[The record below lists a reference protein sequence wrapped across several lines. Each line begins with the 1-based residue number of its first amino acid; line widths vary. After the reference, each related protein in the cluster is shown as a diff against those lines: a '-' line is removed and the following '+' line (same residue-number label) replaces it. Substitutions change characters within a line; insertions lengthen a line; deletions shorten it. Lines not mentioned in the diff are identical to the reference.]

1 MRTVADELIAAY
13 PASVTLTGGEPLL
26 RDDLEILAGCLTGGG
41 VRTGVATNG
50 LLLDGARARSL
61 KRSGVSWIEVSLP
74 AADRGIYE
82 ELTGGEGAGAAR
94 KAMLEVRKAGM
105 RLTVSRVITSCSVM
119 DIGDTVRMAHALGAE
134 ALALNR
140 FVPGGAGSERPDLVP
155 GHDMLDE
162 ALALASRAAEECPGM
177 TVYAA
182 IPVEGCVYPHRK
194 YPGIRF
200 GSCVCGRD
208 KWAVG
213 PDGGL
218 RTCEQNPEVLGSLL
232 LSGFSDLVKSPSVD
246 SFRERCR
253 MTGCASCQWLEECG
267 GGCRFLP

>member
-1 MRTVADELIAAY
+1 MRTVADELIEAF

-41 VRTGVATNG
+41 VRVGVATNG
-50 LLLDGARARSL
+50 LLLDGARAGSL
-61 KRSGVSWIEVSLP
+61 KRAGVGWIEVSLP
-74 AADRGIYE
+74 SADRDLYM
-82 ELTGGEGAGAAR
+82 ELTGCDGFGGAKR
-94 KAMLEVRKAGM
+94 AMLEVRKAGM
-105 RLTVSRVITSCSVM
+105 RLTVSRVITSVGM
-119 DIGDTVRMAHALGAE
+119 EDIGDTVRMAFALGAE

-140 FVPGGAGSERPDLVP
+140 FVPGGAGAAHRELVLGPDR
-155 GHDMLDE
+155 LDE
-162 ALALASRAAEECPGM
+162 ALSRASRAAEECPGM

-232 LSGFSDLVKSPSVD
+232 LSGFSDLVKSPAVD

-253 MTGCASCQWLEECG
+253 GTECVSCRWREECG